1 MAKIIKWVVIE
12 LIIFAV
18 FITGSV
24 ILVTRFIQPYM
35 DAENKMPNS
44 GTFIFH
50 QMETG
55 ELEISWPKADR
66 ADYYIFRIYRLPND
80 GQLSYQNA
88 AAKLV
93 FEKKVTEGNSVK
105 LRSDMFSG
113 NMLFRVTSAVG
124 YMMEQTEHVR
134 LSSNSLE
141 LITKFDAPTIGNV
154 TCTADPE
161 RKTALVRFE
170 MTDGNSCHVSLLS
183 ESGEKQLLKSVDGS
197 SVSIRFGDG
206 GDLSIPAFGQQV
218 MLHFSVFRESEGLIY
233 YSSSSATISIDRS
246 MLVPSDILLEY
257 FGEER
262 NCWLN
267 WQAEE
272 CDYYEIQALD
282 STTGTWSVLGVVNA
296 DEGCSYLLSDLK
308 EDTMLVLRVAA
319 AYEKVTQGPD
329 GEPQTT
335 VKYRSISNEIGVNPS
350 EFKPKQTQINVNKVW
365 NDGDNKDGK
374 RPESVTVFL
383 KADGVIVAEATLS
396 EQTGWQYT
404 FEDML
409 VFSDGRKIIY
419 TVTEDAVDEYTAE
432 VTGNATDGFTVTNSY
447 VPKPE
452 TWMGTVTI
460 YNLRIRSGAGYNYSI
475 LDFLQL
481 GDRVEIL
488 EIIQVGTDL
497 WGRIDRGWVA
507 MEFII
512 LDRDLPAPV
521 GRMGTVTIDNLRI
534 RAGAGYNYSILGYY
548 QQADRVDILEIVE
561 VDGGLWGRVDKGWI
575 SLEFVILDEPLEE
588 EPGPDPEEETE

>member
-1 MAKIIKWVVIE
+1 M
-12 LIIFAV
+12 
-18 FITGSV
+18 
-24 ILVTRFIQPYM
+24 
-35 DAENKMPNS
+35 
-44 GTFIFH
+44 
-50 QMETG
+50 
-55 ELEISWPKADR
+55 
-66 ADYYIFRIYRLPND
+66 
-80 GQLSYQNA
+80 
-88 AAKLV
+88 
-93 FEKKVTEGNSVK
+93 
-105 LRSDMFSG
+105 
-113 NMLFRVTSAVG
+113 
-124 YMMEQTEHVR
+124 
-134 LSSNSLE
+134 E
-141 LITKFDAPTIGNV
+141 LITKFDAPIIGNV

-246 MLVPSDILLEY
+246 MLVPSDIQLEY

-267 WQAEE
+267 WQEEE

-588 EPGPDPEEETE
+588 EPEPDPEEETE